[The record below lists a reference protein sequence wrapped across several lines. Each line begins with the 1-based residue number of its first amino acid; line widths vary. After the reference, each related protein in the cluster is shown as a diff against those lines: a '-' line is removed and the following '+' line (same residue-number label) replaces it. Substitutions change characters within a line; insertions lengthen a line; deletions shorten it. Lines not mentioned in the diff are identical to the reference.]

1 MNNLIEN
8 IRHKDEDIIKSSKN
22 NQNID
27 EAIYGFHEII
37 HRKSYPGHPG
47 KMLPPPGS
55 FQPFLQLPMPGMPM

>member
-1 MNNLIEN
+1 MRLDNYMNNLIEN
-8 IRHKDEDIIKSSKN
+8 IHHKDEDMIKSSKN

-37 HRKSYPGHPG
+37 HRRNSGGMG

-55 FQPFLQLPMPGMPM
+55 F

>member
-8 IRHKDEDIIKSSKN
+8 IRQKDEDIIKSSKN

-27 EAIYGFHEII
+27 EAIYGFHEIV

-55 FQPFLQLPMPGMPM
+55 F